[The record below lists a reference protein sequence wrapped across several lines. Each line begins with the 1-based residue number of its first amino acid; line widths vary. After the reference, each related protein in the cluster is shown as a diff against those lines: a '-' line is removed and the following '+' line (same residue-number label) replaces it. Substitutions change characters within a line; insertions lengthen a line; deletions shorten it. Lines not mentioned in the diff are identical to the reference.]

1 MSYAAVFKKIAT
13 FICTCCDSYKG
24 GVSIGGMI
32 YVQRITDMRMSGSS
46 LRSLRIFEKIC
57 GDWNF
62 ENVVVVTTMWSS
74 LKTKEAQDSAMM
86 RQKMMEERPE
96 FFGNMVK
103 AGARIEP
110 HQGDSESGRRIVGII
125 ADRKRKLVLQLQ
137 SEMESSATMKLERT
151 TAGRYLEGEL
161 ATIRDKYDT
170 KRREMKIHA
179 EELCDDEDLKNEFT
193 EQAQDFA
200 RLFDNIKAEQ
210 DSLSITLEDMR
221 NQQAAWFRKGRPKMS
236 DDAFLEDE
244 STRISELEH
253 KVQQQER
260 IIMKG
265 KAEHLEDLQDR
276 DKKLEDQ
283 DKMLEAMKKELEETK
298 DREHTTREEKAKTK
312 RMNPGDFLLNLQ
324 NFFGFTGK
332 DSRDFGPPRRADSM
346 PVEPKTSKKGN
357 AKAPKARSKSKG
369 RRSGRPKGHRTFS
382 DEKTRH
388 SHAAASS
395 YPQEQLNYD
404 HESAESSD
412 DDSGSDPD
420 DSALPM
426 TIQNH
431 VPSYSLLTTIQPGNS
446 AHYPLVTPPIGP
458 PRNLQTQQHKPLRRN
473 I

>member
-74 LKTKEAQDSAMM
+74 LKTKEAQDAAMM

-110 HQGDSESGRRIVGII
+110 HQGNSESGRRIVGII

-170 KRREMKIHA
+170 KRREMKEQA

-221 NQQAAWFRKGRPKMS
+221 NQQAAWLRKDRPEMS
-236 DDAFLEDE
+236 DDAFLEGE

-253 KVQQQER
+253 KVQQQAR

-265 KAEHLEDLQDR
+265 KAEREDLHEDLQDL
-276 DKKLEDQ
+276 DKKLE
-283 DKMLEAMKKELEETK
+283 AIKKELEETK

-312 RMNPGDFLLNLQ
+312 RMSPAELFSSLQ
-324 NFFGFTGK
+324 NFFGFPGK
-332 DSRDFGPPRRADSM
+332 DSRDIGPPRRAESM
-346 PVEPKTSKKGN
+346 PVEPK
-357 AKAPKARSKSKG
+357 APKKASAKSRKTRSKSKG
-369 RRSGRPKGHRTFS
+369 RRSGKPRGHRTSS
-382 DEKTRH
+382 DEKTRRH
-388 SHAAASS
+388 SAAPLP
-395 YPQEQLNYD
+395 YPQEQPHYERED
-404 HESAESSD
+404 IDSSESDSD
-412 DDSGSDPD
+412 SDLD

-426 TIQNH
+426 DTQHH
-431 VPSYSLLTTIQPGNS
+431 VSSYALLGPLPLGYS
-446 AHYPLVTPPIGP
+446 APFEVVTDSIGP
-458 PRNLQTQQHKPLRRN
+458 PRNPQTQYRSLRRN